1 MTILQEAY
9 RELLALTQIFLLE
22 EYSLQERIPTD
33 QTTYEDF
40 KRYALKNKTAQQAP
54 IAHENKITRE
64 PVEVIRSPAAVTP
77 LKPPQ
82 PIEQVSNPPAIVQE
96 QKTPLPII
104 SKSKEVV
111 AKEEKLTS
119 FFELEPLKA
128 SEPLDISDFRS
139 IIKEKFPQQP
149 YLETIPNDS
158 DAKRINSAWE
168 LEKMAPEVI
177 VLFFQE
183 TPKHRAFL
191 NNLCRAI
198 QSLGI
203 HAALSSAAKCEQELS
218 WDSLLKSKNLRLV
231 IASDYAIYT
240 LPELMKHYKET
251 PKKGRQQLGNV
262 PLFLLSDLSFY
273 LKEPSLKP
281 SLWKALK
288 EILFAKT
295 SLS

>member
-1 MTILQEAY
+1 MTVLQEAY

-22 EYSLQERIPTD
+22 EYSLQERIPAD

-40 KRYALKNKTAQQAP
+40 KRYALKNKAAPAP
-54 IAHENKITRE
+54 IAKETIISRQ
-64 PVEVIRSPAAVTP
+64 PVEVIRSPAAVNTP
-77 LKPPQ
+77 SPQQ
-82 PIEQVSNPPAIVQE
+82 PIEQAGSPPVVIQE
-96 QKTPLPII
+96 PTPLPAT
-104 SKSKEVV
+104 SKSKEDV
-111 AKEEKLTS
+111 AKEEKSTS

-128 SEPLDISDFRS
+128 SEPLDLSDFRS

-149 YLETIPNDS
+149 YIEAIPSDS

-168 LEKMAPEVI
+168 LEKMAPEVM

-240 LPELMKHYKET
+240 LPELMKHYKEA
-251 PKKGRQQLGNV
+251 PKKGRQQLGSV

-295 SLS
+295 SAS